1 MPRFYVPL
9 PDGRWRILST
19 IVDDF
24 ITNPMTFEELKE
36 FRRNEADIE
45 TDSLM
50 QPQSTLNRMTYQE
63 AVEYLRECEWED
75 ELGDNE

>member
-50 QPQSTLNRMTYQE
+50 QPHTTLNRMTYQD

-75 ELGDNE
+75 ELGDDE